1 MNISIRLQS
10 GHQSAKNLTITGLS
24 EAMTSLNS
32 SSVLIGFMR
41 IHSFYYAVFIVAIF
55 SWLVAYFAYQPVY
68 STLPRIVATINP
80 EANVAIESSIKD
92 VSFGHPGK
100 TIASE
105 PRTKPMTHAYVAF
118 SKRCKKN
125 WMIRLMTMM
134 PITRPAPVTTMT
146 SSCNVLMALMIVAY
160 EPITRRIIEP
170 LIPGKIIGSM
180 ILLVIGSYATIINAI
195 STLQLD

>member
-55 SWLVAYFAYQPVY
+55 SLLVAYFAYQPVY
-68 STLPRIVATINP
+68 STLPRIVATINL
-80 EANVAIESSIKD
+80 EANVEIERNIKD
-92 VSFGHPGK
+92 VSIVHQGK
-100 TIASE
+100 SIAIE
-105 PRTKPMTHAYVAF
+105 MKTKPMTQSYVDF

-125 WMIRLMTMM
+125 WMIRIKTMM
-134 PITRPAPVTTMT
+134 QITMPAPVTTMT

-170 LIPGKIIGSM
+170 LIPGKI
-180 ILLVIGSYATIINAI
+180 
-195 STLQLD
+195 